1 METITKMLGG
11 DDIAADPNRANK
23 ILRKKIDYMLDD
35 IDVADEFLSLVDT
48 LKQMK

>member
-1 METITKMLGG
+1 MDTITKMLGG
-11 DDIAADPNRANK
+11 DDIAADPNKSNK

-48 LKQMK
+48 LK